1 MRLELTCWVL
11 KTQLHGPHTSQ
22 VCRGCFYRAFEDEV
36 HETIVGSGMFR
47 RGDRV
52 AVGVSGGKDSTVLAH
67 VLTTLN
73 ARHDYGLDLFLLSVD
88 EGISGYRDD
97 SIETVKRNSS
107 QYGVPLRIVSYRD
120 LYGWTMDEIVA
131 QARSLAVA

>member
-73 ARHDYGLDLFLLSVD
+73 ARHEWVQCVRCCGVGTKHGIMD
-88 EGISGYRDD
+88 EG
-97 SIETVKRNSS
+97 SS
-107 QYGVPLRIVSYRD
+107 LR
-120 LYGWTMDEIVA
+120 
-131 QARSLAVA
+131 